1 MVKVV
6 NLEAYRARRL
16 DGVLPD
22 QAAPGKPWTPRQDRL
37 LVRIWITGD
46 PPGPTLKQAQMCLDR
61 PVAEVVARVE
71 ELLGHRETGVAY
83 LLPPDRA
90 RLALLGRAQLRPVGL
105 HSEAWTLDGEPS
117 TWPAVRALANKTLLR
132 KGLRPISDGLKGT
145 TG

>member
-1 MVKVV
+1 MAKVV
-6 NLEAYRARRL
+6 SLEAYRARRL

-22 QAAPGKPWTPRQDRL
+22 QPAGGRPWSPRADRL
-37 LVRIWITGD
+37 LVRIWISGD
-46 PPGPTLKQAQMCLDR
+46 PPGSTLKQAQMCLDR
-61 PVAEVVARVE
+61 PVSEVVARVE
-71 ELLGHRETGVAY
+71 ELLGHKDTGVPY

-90 RLALLGRAQLRPVGL
+90 RLALLGRAQLRQVGL

-145 TG
+145 RG